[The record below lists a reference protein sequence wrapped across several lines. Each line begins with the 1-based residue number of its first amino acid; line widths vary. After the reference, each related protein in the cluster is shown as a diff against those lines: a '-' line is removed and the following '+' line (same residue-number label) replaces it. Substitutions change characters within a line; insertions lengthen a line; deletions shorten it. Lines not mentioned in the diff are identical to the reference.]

1 MGGLVGVC
9 GARAVSRKTP
19 IYFMVL
25 GIFFGGGDCWWANV
39 KNYEIQDQLV
49 KLAQLVV
56 RSGQGDDDVKSM
68 AMMMTFLVSD
78 GPICGANRAVAQPE
92 RTMVRSQIFVQH
104 ISRFRRKF

>member
-1 MGGLVGVC
+1 ML
-9 GARAVSRKTP
+9 GAGCISQD
-19 IYFMVL
+19 M
-25 GIFFGGGDCWWANV
+25 DCWWANE
-39 KNYEIQDQLV
+39 KDYEIKDQLV

-104 ISRFRRKF
+104 ISRFRRKFSDLICSYFFLILTDRK